1 MHHRQWAVA
10 AASTLPVIGG
20 TAMGPDMGDAGQGQG
35 HGQGQEQGQNQGQGQ
50 GQGQEQGQNQGHG
63 QGQEQGQG
71 GSGVLIGEFKCWD
84 TEADKGK
91 GKARGGG
98 CLDIALQ
105 MSRVTKKQEGHAPDC
120 VVQTVSSKQRV

>member
-20 TAMGPDMGDAGQGQG
+20 TAMGPDMGDAGQG
-35 HGQGQEQGQNQGQGQ
+35 
-50 GQGQEQGQNQGHG
+50 QGHG